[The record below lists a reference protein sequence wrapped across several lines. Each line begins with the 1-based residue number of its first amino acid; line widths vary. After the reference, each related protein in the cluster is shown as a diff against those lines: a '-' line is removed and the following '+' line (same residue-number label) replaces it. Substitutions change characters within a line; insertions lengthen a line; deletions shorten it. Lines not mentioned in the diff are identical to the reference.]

1 MGTTGRV
8 LYLSCYRPL
17 SPDSLDPFQ
26 RDLLDRM
33 IHHFHETAST
43 SCSFSTLVE
52 SLQLPKG
59 QEAMTLR
66 MLQTLRPECGL
77 SLRSKEDDW
86 EVRLERVE
94 LELEMV
100 VM

>member
-33 IHHFHETAST
+33 IHHFHETSST

-59 QEAMTLR
+59 QETMTLR
-66 MLQTLRPECGL
+66 MLQMLRPECGL
-77 SLRSKEDDW
+77 SLTSKEDEW

-94 LELEMV
+94 WDWEMV
-100 VM
+100 GT